1 MHSTI
6 IAQYVAHINMLDIS
20 AIIYYQRNLQAA
32 KTNKLEWLYLPKRN
46 LQPLLL
52 LIMLLYLFMYCYA
65 GALSFVS

>member
-32 KTNKLEWLYLPKRN
+32 KTNKLELVTYQKETFN
-46 LQPLLL
+46 LF
-52 LIMLLYLFMYCYA
+52 YY
-65 GALSFVS
+65 